1 MVLKDRMREKSAMH
15 TNVVPAAEKKASR
28 IYQKAKLKRF
38 EKFWKKETDFDNK
51 RGSATILLLLINIW
65 TNTERMKA

>member
-38 EKFWKKETDFDNK
+38 EKF
-51 RGSATILLLLINIW
+51 
-65 TNTERMKA
+65 